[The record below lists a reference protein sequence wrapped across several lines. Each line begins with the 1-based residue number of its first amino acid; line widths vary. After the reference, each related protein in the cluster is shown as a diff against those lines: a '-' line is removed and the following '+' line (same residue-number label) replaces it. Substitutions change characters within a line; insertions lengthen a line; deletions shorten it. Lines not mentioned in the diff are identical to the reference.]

1 MPCKCPNP
9 WALLYTYFYEVG
21 AAAGSRKMAS
31 KITLDELLL
40 PLDNMKL
47 ALDL

>member
-1 MPCKCPNP
+1 MSCKCPNP
-9 WALLYTYFYEVG
+9 WALLYTYYYEVR
-21 AAAGSRKMAS
+21 AAGSRKMAS
-31 KITLDELLL
+31 KITLDELLF